1 MQNKIPSCGKSAF
14 SWIQNK
20 NLYNSKWL
28 TNFLL
33 VKNERN
39 VLKIK
44 EAKVTQIIHQYKI
57 RKTSKQMKN
66 NYTTNLTLKILLM
79 LWILEIKHQEFN
91 QQKVVLEARL
101 NAWLQQKKIKLAP
114 VEREKK
120 NLAQY
125 LNLFFHV
132 YGELFLLPS
141 SKFLHLQ
148 LATQVQKSLCNV
160 PN

>member
-1 MQNKIPSCGKSAF
+1 M
-14 SWIQNK
+14 
-20 NLYNSKWL
+20 Y
-28 TNFLL
+28 
-33 VKNERN
+33 
-39 VLKIK
+39 
-44 EAKVTQIIHQYKI
+44 IIHQYEI
-57 RKTSKQMKN
+57 RKPQKQMTNHYMINLHNSKN
-66 NYTTNLTLKILLM
+66 TVDIVNPRNKTP
-79 LWILEIKHQEFN
+79 HQEFN
-91 QQKVVLEARL
+91 QQKVLEARL

-114 VEREKK
+114 AAEREK

-148 LATQVQKSLCNV
+148 LATQVQKPLCNV